1 MNKKEIK
8 HFLLVTRIILLI
20 AIIFICIYSYTSYKK
35 LEKNNNL
42 LISSILY
49 NVKQQ
54 YPDLNDEEIIH
65 ILNTDELN
73 EYPELKKYG
82 IKIEENNISL
92 SNKKLMLKYIECS
105 MLVLFIYLIITSF
118 VFNIFFHKREKNLK
132 EITNYLKEINN
143 HNYSLKMED
152 NEEGELSI
160 LKNELYKTSI
170 MLNEQASLSK
180 KEKENLKD
188 SLSDISHQLRTP
200 LTSINLMIDNILE
213 GNLSKE
219 EERKQLLSIN
229 RKIKSTNFLIE
240 SLLKLSKF
248 DANTI
253 EFNNSNYKINKI
265 TENVENSLR
274 DLLDLNDIT
283 LNITGNKKDTLYC
296 DYHWLVEA
304 LTNIVKNCIEH
315 SKPGSSIDINY
326 SQSELLTKIIIKDY
340 GTGMNEK
347 DRKHLFDRFYKGEN
361 SNPNSIGIGMS
372 LAKAIIEHNGGTI
385 SVSSKIGKGSEFTIK
400 YLHKK

>member
-20 AIIFICIYSYTSYKK
+20 SIIFICIYSYSSYKK

-54 YPDLNDEEIIH
+54 YPDLNDEEIVH

-105 MLVLFIYLIITSF
+105 MLVLFIHLIITSF
-118 VFNIFFHKREKNLK
+118 VFNYYFHKREKNLK
-132 EITNYLKEINN
+132 EITNYLKELNN
-143 HNYSLKMED
+143 HNYKLKLED

-200 LTSINLMIDNILE
+200 LTSINLMIDNLLE

-219 EERKQLLSIN
+219 EEKKQLISIN

-253 EFNNSNYKINKI
+253 EFNNSEYKINKI
-265 TENVENSLR
+265 IESVEDNLR
-274 DLLDLNDIT
+274 DLLDLNDVT
-283 LNITGNKKDTLYC
+283 LNITGNKKDALYC
-296 DYHWLVEA
+296 DHHWLVEA

-315 SKPGSSIDINY
+315 SKPGDSIDINY
-326 SQSELLTKIIIKDY
+326 SKSELLTKITIKDY

-385 SVSSKIGKGSEFTIK
+385 SVSSKLGKGTEFTIK
-400 YLHKK
+400 YLHKN

>member
-1 MNKKEIK
+1 MNKKEIR
-8 HFLLVTRIILLI
+8 HFLFVTRIVLLI
-20 AIIFICIYSYTSYKK
+20 SIIFICIYSYTSYKK

-42 LISSILY
+42 LISTILY

-54 YPDLNDEEIIH
+54 YPEFNDEEIIH

-73 EYPELKKYG
+73 EYPELKRYG
-82 IKIEENNISL
+82 IRIEENNISL
-92 SNKKLMLKYIECS
+92 SNKKLMLKYIEYS
-105 MLVLFIYLIITSF
+105 MLVLFISLIITSF
-118 VFNIFFHKREKNLK
+118 VFNYYFHKREKNLK